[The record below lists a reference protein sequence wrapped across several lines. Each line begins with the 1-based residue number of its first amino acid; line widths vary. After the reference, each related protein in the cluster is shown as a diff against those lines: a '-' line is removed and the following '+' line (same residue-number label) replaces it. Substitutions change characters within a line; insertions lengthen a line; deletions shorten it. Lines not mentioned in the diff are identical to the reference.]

1 MKPAPGSV
9 TDPPDA
15 DPSGPPGVHSTGTI
29 GPGRIGARIAAVTP
43 PRLARARAWERFTQH
58 RAGYL
63 ALRVLTGLLA
73 LGTLSPLICNER
85 PLIARHD
92 GVVYFP
98 ILHNPPESAVG
109 GAFGTATDW
118 QDPFVRDEFAKPGNW
133 TVFTLDRFSP
143 NTVDLDALAPN
154 PAPPSAANWLGTD
167 ALGRDLVAR
176 LLAGF
181 AVSMGFALVLTFL
194 STTLGLAAGAMQGY
208 FGGWIDLVGQ
218 RLIDVWSAMP
228 ALYVLIITAALFVP
242 SLALLVLLFALFGWM
257 GLADYVRA
265 EFLRNRNL
273 EFVVAARAMGFSS
286 WYIMR
291 RHILPNSLAPVLT
304 FVPFRIGEAIL
315 GLSALDFLGLGVPGS
330 MPSLG
335 ELLREGRENLDAWWI
350 SGTSFAVLTTTL
362 LLLTCVGEGLRE
374 AFAVRRPGKR

>member
-1 MKPAPGSV
+1 
-9 TDPPDA
+9 
-15 DPSGPPGVHSTGTI
+15 
-29 GPGRIGARIAAVTP
+29 
-43 PRLARARAWERFTQH
+43 
-58 RAGYL
+58 
-63 ALRVLTGLLA
+63 
-73 LGTLSPLICNER
+73 
-85 PLIARHD
+85 
-92 GVVYFP
+92 
-98 ILHNPPESAVG
+98 
-109 GAFGTATDW
+109 
-118 QDPFVRDEFAKPGNW
+118 
-133 TVFTLDRFSP
+133 
-143 NTVDLDALAPN
+143 
-154 PAPPSAANWLGTD
+154 
-167 ALGRDLVAR
+167 
-176 LLAGF
+176 
-181 AVSMGFALVLTFL
+181 MGFALVLTFL